1 MAHDVNLSVS
11 PLPLADI
18 SWATSRLTLRG
29 GKRTAGKWPETRL
42 SPQALAS
49 LPAWPRDPYWVFRK
63 DQSCNKIIVLPPQ
76 ISITLTIL
84 PTQPCHSCDSK
95 CSPWLFLYEYCVPG
109 REEKEEMEGREL
121 RKFWVKWALEVTQSR
136 QLCYRTALL
145 WGRGRPEGQMPQ
157 PQASIPT
164 FLQDAWQITRRFNPP
179 LTRHIC
185 WHIERNPLTCVLQ
198 LIQSRIAP
206 IGCCLH

>member
-18 SWATSRLTLRG
+18 SWATSRLTLRW

-49 LPAWPRDPYWVFRK
+49 LPAWTQNPYWVFRK
-63 DQSCNKIIVLPPQ
+63 DQSCNKIIAPPPP
-76 ISITLTIL
+76 ISIVLTIL

-109 REEKEEMEGREL
+109 EKRKKRWKEGSWENSEWSGPWRSRSHANSATGLLSSEEEEGL
-121 RKFWVKWALEVTQSR
+121 RVRCLSLKPLSPPS
-136 QLCYRTALL
+136 YRM
-145 WGRGRPEGQMPQ
+145 RGRSPDGSTHPSLGTSAGTLRGTHSLVSCNSFKVE
-157 PQASIPT
+157 
-164 FLQDAWQITRRFNPP
+164 
-179 LTRHIC
+179 
-185 WHIERNPLTCVLQ
+185 
-198 LIQSRIAP
+198 
-206 IGCCLH
+206 